1 MIFTN
6 RQMIDTS
13 STIFAHTDA
22 YNLPAMFAN
31 RFSSRQF
38 LEKTL
43 KDGGRR
49 IVLISDILGS
59 GKTFLMNM
67 VQGELGLADTKA
79 LICGRVTAG
88 QLATRAPVFID
99 EWDIKAN
106 PRRMVSTLSLVEA
119 KLASDETAGP
129 VVLLGDLTLR
139 HDGFQERLRA
149 MNVPLEMVPMEPLD
163 PGFFNLAMRNRL
175 TRAFQTLQIGEA
187 DEAAVTDRALSILDE
202 RLEAALVPDWTTTS
216 ANFRDVFRAL
226 TEMAALVRVDDAAAS
241 IGEREARLWLEH
253 DHVAPKGL
261 SDDQSRF
268 ITKFVDLLRSIIDRS
283 GWSAIRPFDAVDLQR
298 DCGFADMSVDDF
310 RSAVIEPIC
319 RAPSLLSAVGA
330 PRLALDGSGYDR
342 YAGPYLPGIFTR
354 VRTAFGG

>member
-13 STIFAHTDA
+13 PTIFAHTDA

-31 RFSSRQF
+31 RFVSRRF
-38 LEKTL
+38 LEEALTE
-43 KDGGRR
+43 GGAR

-67 VQGELGLADTKA
+67 VQGKLGLADTKA
-79 LICGRVTAG
+79 LSCGRVSAA
-88 QLATRAPVFID
+88 QLTTRDPVFID

-106 PRRMVSTLSLVEA
+106 PRRMVTTLSLVEA

-139 HDGFQERLRA
+139 HESFQERLRKL
-149 MNVPLEMVPMEPLD
+149 NVPLETVPMEPLD
-163 PGFFNLAMRNRL
+163 PGFFDLAMRNRL
-175 TRAFQTLQIGEA
+175 K
-187 DEAAVTDRALSILDE
+187 RALVTLGIVEENVEAIPDQVSAVLDE
-202 RLEAALVPDWTTTS
+202 RLKVALVPEWTTTS

-241 IGEREARLWLEH
+241 VGEREARLWLDH

-268 ITKFVDLLRSIIDRS
+268 IAKFVDLLRNMIASS
-283 GWSAIRPFDAVDLQR
+283 GWPAVRPFDAVVLQR
-298 DCGFADMSVDDF
+298 ECGFTDMTVDDF
-310 RSAVIEPIC
+310 RSTVLDPIC
-319 RAPSLLSAVGA
+319 RAPSLLAAMGS

-342 YAGPYLPGIFTR
+342 YAGPYLPGTFTR